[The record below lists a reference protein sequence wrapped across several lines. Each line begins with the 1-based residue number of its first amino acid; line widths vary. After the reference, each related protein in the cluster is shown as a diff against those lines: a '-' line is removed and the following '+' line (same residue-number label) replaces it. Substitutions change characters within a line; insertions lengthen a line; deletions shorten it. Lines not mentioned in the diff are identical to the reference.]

1 MGSEMCIRDSHM
13 PVAYDCSS
21 EASDAEWND
30 DARDDDATSG
40 SPEERWRQK
49 NAAISNLI
57 RGQQRLLVD
66 PTKDEIQQGLM
77 SSKLHRAAG
86 QDGITAELIRAA
98 LPWLS
103 IFITLVWQ
111 WTVACAH
118 VAQTWKDGMIITS
131 RRKRTLL
138 RQVIIEKSFC

>member
-1 MGSEMCIRDSHM
+1 M
-13 PVAYDCSS
+13 PVDYDCTS
-21 EASDAEWND
+21 EASEEERND
-30 DARDDDATSG
+30 DKRDDDATSD

-57 RGQQRLLVD
+57 RGHQKLLVD
-66 PTKDEIQQGLM
+66 PTKGEVQQGLM

-98 LPWLS
+98 LPWL
-103 IFITLVWQ
+103 ITFITLVWQ

-118 VAQTWKDGMIITS
+118 VAQTWKDGMIITLFKKADPS
-131 RRKRTLL
+131 KAVNYRESLSSL
-138 RQVIIEKSFC
+138 S